1 MSARTAARVLAVAA
15 AVLGAVACGQ
25 EENPVTGR
33 DFQDL
38 PADQVMFNAEYDI
51 KDVGT
56 LRARLNSDTAFVFED
71 SARILWRP
79 VDLKLYDRNGAQTAH
94 LTSREGTLDTRTN
107 RMVAVGDVVL
117 VTTEADRRILTEELH
132 YDPRTGRIWSD
143 VETVVFEGETRLEG
157 QGFRSDED
165 MQNIE
170 VFKGTGEN
178 IHIEF

>member
-1 MSARTAARVLAVAA
+1 MTARGWVLAAAVAA
-15 AVLGAVACGQ
+15 TAGCG
-25 EENPVTGR
+25 EEGPVSGR

-38 PADQVMFNAEYDI
+38 PADQVMFDASYDI

-56 LRARLNSDTAFVFED
+56 LRARLNSDTAYVFED

-79 VDLKLYDRNGAQTAH
+79 VDLKLFDTDGAQTAH

-107 RMVAVGDVVL
+107 VMVATGSVVL
-117 VTTEADRRILTEELH
+117 VTTEGHRRILTEELH

-143 VETVVFEGETRLEG
+143 VPTVVFEGETRLEG
-157 QGFRSDED
+157 QGFSSDED

-178 IHIEF
+178 IRIEF

>member
-1 MSARTAARVLAVAA
+1 MRPLRWIAA
-15 AVLGAVACGQ
+15 AAIVGAVACG
-25 EENPVTGR
+25 EEGPVSGR

-38 PADQVMFNAEYDI
+38 PADQVMFDAAYDI
-51 KDVGT
+51 RDLGT

-79 VDLKLYDRNGAQTAH
+79 VDLKLFDTAGAQTAH

-107 RMVAVGDVVL
+107 MMVATGNVVL
-117 VTTEADRRILTEELH
+117 VTTEGDRRILTEELH
-132 YDPRTGRIWSD
+132 YDGRTGRIWSD
-143 VETVVFEGETRLEG
+143 LPTVVFEGETRLEG
-157 QGFRSDED
+157 QGFSSDED

-178 IHIEF
+178 IRIEF